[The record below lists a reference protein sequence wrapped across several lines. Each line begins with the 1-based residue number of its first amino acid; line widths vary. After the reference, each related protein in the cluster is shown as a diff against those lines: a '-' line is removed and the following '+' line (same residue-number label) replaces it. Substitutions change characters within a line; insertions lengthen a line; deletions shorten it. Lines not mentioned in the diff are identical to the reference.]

1 MSPTPTN
8 PHDTLTAIAVLV
20 IIGAILSVVYWRTTL
35 RVLLAAVIAIAVYG
49 VVVVLYGLAWLVARL
64 H

>member
-1 MSPTPTN
+1 MSVS
-8 PHDTLTAIAVLV
+8 HLQDTLAAIAVLV
-20 IIGAILSVVYWRTTL
+20 ITGSILSVAYWRTTL
-35 RVLLAAVIAIAVYG
+35 RVLLAAGIAIAVYG

>member
-1 MSPTPTN
+1 MSPPPTN

-35 RVLLAAVIAIAVYG
+35 RVLLAVVIAIAVYG

>member
-35 RVLLAAVIAIAVYG
+35 RVLLAAVIAVAVYG

>member
-1 MSPTPTN
+1 MSVSH
-8 PHDTLTAIAVLV
+8 PHDTLAAIAVLV
-20 IIGAILSVVYWRTTL
+20 IIGAILSVVYWRTTV
-35 RVLLAAVIAIAVYG
+35 RVLLAVVIAIAVYG